1 MINEFVY
8 IYINYD
14 FFPYLEKLEIR
25 GTSYKISEVIHSFL
39 LLSVVLTNLRSKE
52 TLLINM
58 VSLFKSKFITKK
70 KKRKKRIF
78 NKNTN
83 LGIKLLF
90 VQSVL
95 ILLSLQKLVLSAGH
109 DFSPFLNSARYR
121 LDGLHVRGHRADIFC
136 IELLNYLCPD
146 FPHLCVQKNHHK

>member
-1 MINEFVY
+1 M
-8 IYINYD
+8 NYD

-58 VSLFKSKFITKK
+58 VSLFKSKFITK
-70 KKRKKRIF
+70 REKRIF

-121 LDGLHVRGHRADIFC
+121 LDGLHVRGHWADIFC
-136 IELLNYLCPD
+136 VELLNYLCPD
-146 FPHLCVQKNHHK
+146 FPHLCVQITTNKIYLNLA

>member
-1 MINEFVY
+1 M
-8 IYINYD
+8 NYD

-58 VSLFKSKFITKK
+58 VSLFKSKFITK
-70 KKRKKRIF
+70 REKRIF

-95 ILLSLQKLVLSAGH
+95 ILLSLQKLVLSAGN
-109 DFSPFLNSARYR
+109 DFSPFLNSA
-121 LDGLHVRGHRADIFC
+121 
-136 IELLNYLCPD
+136 
-146 FPHLCVQKNHHK
+146 